1 MKVIS
6 LIVFILIAYAAG
18 ALGAQPVAES
28 IDTWYAE
35 LVKPA
40 WNPPSFVF
48 GPVWFVLYTLMG
60 IAVWRVWNRR
70 YSNPLS
76 ENAFIFYAMQLT
88 LNAAWSPL
96 FFGLHSPFLAF
107 LDISVLAFLVATT
120 TAIFWRI
127 DKTAGKLLVP
137 YFCWTVFALVL
148 NLSIWQ
154 LNA

>member
-1 MKVIS
+1 MKIIS
-6 LIVFILIAYAAG
+6 LIVFIAIAYLAG
-18 ALGAQPVAES
+18 ALGVQPVTES
-28 IDTWYAE
+28 IDMWYAG
-35 LVKPA
+35 LIKPI
-40 WNPPSFVF
+40 WSPPDFLF

-76 ENAFIFYAMQLT
+76 ESALIFYAMQLT

-120 TAIFWRI
+120 TAIFWKI
-127 DKTAGKLLVP
+127 DKVAGKLLVP
-137 YFCWTVFALVL
+137 YFFWTVFALVL